1 VIARV
6 AIIGCGASKAAAPC
20 EARDL
25 YTGPLFRAARAHVER
40 LGCPWWVLSARY
52 GLVEPWRTVPPYE
65 ATIAEGRRDV
75 ETWSRLT
82 GICAGTLG
90 GLAHGTY
97 GRALGWPAEVVLE
110 VHAGAAYVAWLAEIV
125 SRSPAAKQLRL
136 EINDPCRGLE
146 IGERLHWYA
155 ERRTMPIVAARV
167 GEWGRPGADPAPPRQ
182 RQLGLFGAA

>member
-6 AIIGCGASKAAAPC
+6 CIVGCGASKAAAPC

-40 LGCPWWVLSARY
+40 LGCPWWVLSARF
-52 GLVEPWRTVPPYE
+52 GLIEPWRTLPPYE
-65 ATIAEGRRDV
+65 ATIADGRRDV

-90 GLAHGTY
+90 GLMHGTY

-110 VHAGAAYVAWLAEIV
+110 VHAGAAYVEWLSEIV
-125 SRSPAAKQLRL
+125 ASSPAAKHLRL
-136 EINDPCRGLE
+136 TVEEPLRGLE
-146 IGERLHWYA
+146 IGQRLHWYA
-155 ERRTMPIVAARV
+155 ARRDVPVVAARV
-167 GEWGRPGADPAPPRQ
+167 DGWDRPGSAPPAPRQ
-182 RQLGLFGAA
+182 ASLFGRVA